1 MSSPKKEDLPT
12 VPSAMK
18 DELANFDSAKMK
30 HAHTVEKKVLPSNE
44 EIKQEKEQQQ
54 LLQGIKSYDP
64 SKLRHAET
72 QEKNELPTKETI
84 ALEKGAA

>member
-1 MSSPKKEDLPT
+1 MSSPKKEDLPA

-18 DELANFDSAKMK
+18 DELANFDSGKMK
-30 HAHTVEKKVLPSNE
+30 HAHTVEKKVLPSTE
-44 EIKQEKEQQQ
+44 EIKQEKEQQE
-54 LLQGIKSYDP
+54 LLKGIKSYDP
-64 SKLRHAET
+64 SKLRPTET